1 MAVVDSYRFE
11 RDDRGEWSVR
21 VRIRRHELL
30 NAPLINK
37 STAFTQAE
45 RQELGLDGLLPP
57 VVSTIEQQAD
67 RAYHNIARKTDALER
82 YIGMGAL
89 QERNEVLFYR
99 VLLDHVEELMPIV
112 YTPTVGDAC
121 RRFSHIF
128 RRARGVWVTPL
139 HRGRIAQVL
148 ANASA
153 GDTRLIVVTD
163 NERILGLGDQGAGGM
178 GIPIG
183 KLALYV
189 ACAGIHPSQV
199 LPVSLDVGTDNAE
212 LLADPLY
219 VGHRAPRLRGPE
231 YDALVEEFVIAVKQ
245 CFPRAILQ
253 WEDFKKNNAIAL
265 HERYRSR
272 LASFNDDIQG
282 TAAVGL
288 AAVIA
293 AGRASNTS
301 LIDQRVVIMGAG
313 AAGVGIAQL
322 LADALRRAGRSEAQ
336 IKASIAV
343 LDSRGLLVGDDPHRD
358 AHKQAF
364 AWSRELATSFALD
377 PKKSIGLAEVVAS
390 MKPTVLIGTTGQPGA
405 FDAEVVRTM
414 ARHVTRPAIFP
425 LSNPT
430 SKSEATVADL
440 VTWSGGRA
448 LVATGSPFAPV
459 VHDGHRIEAAQANN
473 VYIFPGVGLG
483 AMVAEVREVSDAMF
497 SVAASAVAN
506 MVDTTDFAR
515 GALLPRLTRLR
526 EVARAVARAVAL
538 EAGRSG
544 LGRPMSEE
552 QLEAELDRTMWNPTY
567 PSVVAE

>member
-1 MAVVDSYRFE
+1 MESYRFE
-11 RDDRGEWSVR
+11 RDDHGEWTVR
-21 VRIRRHELL
+21 VRVRRHELL

-37 STAFTQAE
+37 STAFTNAE
-45 RQELGLDGLLPP
+45 REQLGLDGILPP

-67 RAYHNIARKTDALER
+67 RAYHNIARKNDALER

-99 VLLDHVEELMPIV
+99 VLLDHIEELMPIV
-112 YTPTVGDAC
+112 YTPTVGEAC

-128 RRARGVWVTPL
+128 RRARGLWITPA

-148 ANASA
+148 ANAST
-153 GDTRLIVVTD
+153 GETRLIVVTD

-219 VGHRAPRLRGPE
+219 IGHRAPRLRGAE
-231 YDALVEEFVIAVKQ
+231 YDSLVEEFVAAVAH
-245 CFPRAILQ
+245 CFPRALLQ

-265 HERYRSR
+265 HERYRHR

-293 AGRASNTS
+293 AGRASNTA
-301 LIDQRVVIMGAG
+301 LTDQRVVIMGAG

-322 LADALRRAGRSEAQ
+322 LADALRRAGKSEAQ

-364 AWSRELATSFALD
+364 AWSHDLAATFELD
-377 PKKSIGLAEVVAS
+377 PSKAIGLAEVVAAV
-390 MKPTVLIGTTGQPGA
+390 KPTVLIGTTGQPGA
-405 FDAEVVRTM
+405 FDGDVVRSM
-414 ARHVTRPAIFP
+414 AKHVKRPAIFP

-440 VTWSGGRA
+440 IMWSNGRA

-459 VHDGHRIEAAQANN
+459 VHDGHRIETAQANN

-483 AMVAEVREVSDAMF
+483 AMVAEAREVSDAMF
-497 SVAASAVAN
+497 SVAATAVAD
-506 MVDTTDFAR
+506 MVDSTDFAR

-526 EVARAVARAVAL
+526 DVARAVARAVAL
-538 EAGRSG
+538 EAARSG
-544 LGRPMSEE
+544 LGRAMSED
-552 QLEAELDRTMWNPTY
+552 ELDRELELAMWRPTY
-567 PSVVAE
+567 PRIIAE

>member
-1 MAVVDSYRFE
+1 METIRFE
-11 RDDRGEWSVR
+11 RDERGDWTAKVR
-21 VRIRRHELL
+21 VRKHELL
-30 NAPLINK
+30 NAPLVNK
-37 STAFTQAE
+37 STAFTTHE
-45 RQELGLDGLLPP
+45 RQALGLDGILPP

-99 VLLDHVEELMPIV
+99 VLLDHIEELMPIV
-112 YTPTVGDAC
+112 YTPTVGEAC

-128 RRARGVWVTPL
+128 RRARGVWITPA
-139 HRGRIAQVL
+139 HRGRIADVL
-148 ANASA
+148 ANASP

-219 VGHRAPRLRGPE
+219 VGHRAPRLRGAE
-231 YDALVEEFVIAVKQ
+231 YESLVEEFVTAITHR
-245 CFPRAILQ
+245 FPRALLQ

-265 HERYRSR
+265 HERYRHR

-282 TAAVGL
+282 TAAIGL

-293 AGRASNTS
+293 AGRASGTQ
-301 LIDQRVVIMGAG
+301 LTDQRVCIMGAG

-322 LADALRRAGRSEAQ
+322 LADALRRAGKSEAQ

-364 AWSRELATSFALD
+364 AWSHDLAATYGLD
-377 PKKSIGLAEVVAS
+377 PSKQIGLAEVVAG
-390 MKPTVLIGTTGQPGA
+390 MKPTVLIGTTGTPGA
-405 FDAEVVRTM
+405 FDEAVVRTM
-414 ARHVTRPAIFP
+414 AKHVTRPAIFP

-440 VTWSGGRA
+440 VRWTNGRA

-459 VHDGHRIEAAQANN
+459 VHDGQRIETAQANN

-483 AMVAEVREVSDAMF
+483 AMVAEVREVTDSMF
-497 SVAASAVAN
+497 SAAANAVAD
-506 MVDTTDFAR
+506 MVDGTDFAR

-526 EVARAVARAVAL
+526 EVSRAVARAVAV
-538 EAGRSG
+538 EAAHAGVGRA
-544 LGRPMSEE
+544 MSD
-552 QLEAELDRTMWNPTY
+552 AELDRELDLAMWRPTY
-567 PSVVAE
+567 PRIVAE